1 MRKRLAVV
9 LAAGK
14 GTRMKSDLPKVLV
27 CARGRPLVDYVLDAV
42 QAAGVE
48 TSVVVVGY
56 RADDVRVALRNRLGV
71 VFADQTEQLGTGHA
85 VMSCRNFLADHD
97 GPVVIV
103 CGDSPLMQAS
113 SIRGLLEEYRRRPA
127 ACILGTVYA
136 ANPFGLG
143 RVLRGKDGE
152 FVGIVEERDATDEQR
167 QISEVNM
174 SYYVFNCRDLLFALE
189 HIRAN
194 NSQREYY
201 LTDAPGVLAAHG
213 REVRPMPVLQPFEA
227 QGVNTVDELAAAEAV
242 MESWESSNRTPVQ

>member
-1 MRKRLAVV
+1 MSQELAIIM
-9 LAAGK
+9 AAGK

-27 CARGRPLVDYVLDAV
+27 RALDRPLVDYVLDAV
-42 QAAGVE
+42 QTAGVE

-56 RADDVRVALRNRLGV
+56 RADLVRTALSDRRGV

-85 VMSCRNFLADHD
+85 VMACRDYLVAHD

-113 SIRGLLEEYRRRPA
+113 SIRALLDEYRRRPA
-127 ACILGTVYA
+127 ACILGTVCA

-143 RVLRGKDGE
+143 RVLRGTNGE
-152 FVGIVEERDATDEQR
+152 FLGIVEERDATEEQR
-167 QISEVNM
+167 QIPEVNM

-201 LTDAPGVLAAHG
+201 LTDAPGVLVAHG
-213 REVRPMPVLQPFEA
+213 REVRALPVLQPFEA
-227 QGVNTVDELAAAEAV
+227 QGVNTVDELATAEAV
-242 MESWESSNRTPVQ
+242 MKTW